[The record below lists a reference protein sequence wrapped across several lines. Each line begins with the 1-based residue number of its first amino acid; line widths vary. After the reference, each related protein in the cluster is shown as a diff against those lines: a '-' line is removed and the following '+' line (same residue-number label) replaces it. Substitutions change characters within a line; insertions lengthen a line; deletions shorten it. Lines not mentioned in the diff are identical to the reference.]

1 MTNVDY
7 KKFNTKRYFGIELEI
22 GNEIPISTI
31 RETISCNSH
40 IPVKTSYYRASLN
53 NSFWEVKHDGSC
65 GKNVDKFGIN
75 EGGFEVTTF
84 KGNTIKDLLHVCH
97 IARKIKQKGCEVN
110 KNCGLHVHIDV
121 SDFDIE
127 TMGILIANWL
137 CIEKTMLQAVPNVRK
152 NNKFCNP
159 LSSLRPKLDL
169 TAYLPKQVWDHYRP
183 YSVKLHDNFDRRC
196 AMNLVNYYR
205 SMIVKNFKRPTV
217 EFRFPEGTLVSRT
230 IKNWARILI
239 NFVNNVA
246 NSKRMPEEIKPLNLH
261 ETLQVLGLE
270 GGKDEFFILS
280 PGLYE
285 SKMWFLRRIQRYAS
299 YPFHELIAES
309 KSILQGMEFKNVYGG

>member
-1 MTNVDY
+1 MINVDY
-7 KKFNTKRYFGIELEI
+7 KKFVTKRFFGIELEI
-22 GNEIPISTI
+22 GNEIPINTI
-31 RETISCNSH
+31 RETISYNSH

-65 GKNVDKFGIN
+65 GKTVDKFGIN

-84 KGNTIKDLLHVCH
+84 KGSSIKDLLHVCN

-110 KNCGLHVHIDV
+110 KNCGLHIHVDV
-121 SDFDIE
+121 SDFDTE

-137 CIEKTMLQAVPNVRK
+137 CIEKTMLQTVPNIRK

-159 LSSLRPKLDL
+159 LFTLRPKFDS
-169 TAYLPKQVWDHYRP
+169 TDCNPAQIWNHYKP

-205 SMIVKNFKRPTV
+205 SMFVKNFKRPTV

-239 NFVNNVA
+239 NFVNNVSI
-246 NSKRMPEEIKPLNLH
+246 NRKMPNEFKPADLH
-261 ETLQVLGLE
+261 ETLQILGLE
-270 GGKDEFFILS
+270 GNKDNFYILS

-299 YPFHELIAES
+299 YPYHHLIAQS
-309 KSILQGMEFKNVYGG
+309 KSILQGMESKNVCD